1 MGKIVS
7 ATEAKNRFD
16 ALLGEVIETN
26 KPIFIERR
34 GKIQGVLMSE
44 DQYRGLLILEW
55 EQQRVE
61 AIRRLEEIE
70 MQVAVRGDDD
80 LTEDEAKEIG
90 VQAVREVRAD
100 RAIERLKE
108 RSAQGEN

>member
-1 MGKIVS
+1 
-7 ATEAKNRFD
+7 
-16 ALLGEVIETN
+16 
-26 KPIFIERR
+26 
-34 GKIQGVLMSE
+34 
-44 DQYRGLLILEW
+44 
-55 EQQRVE
+55 
-61 AIRRLEEIE
+61 